1 MKIVEFGK
9 AAADAELLLLKKK
22 SIRVSR
28 QILLCCIG
36 AVFGLF
42 VLISL
47 HAVLAALCC
56 WLFHIGF
63 LGSSLIIL
71 IFDILCAGIFFYL
84 ALQAKIGEEEIEAK
98 VIRNHNLKQLRDS
111 IALTTLITALTGPL
125 GGYLRSFIWQFI
137 KKKFRKKSE

>member
-22 SIRVSR
+22 SIRVSK

-111 IALTTLITALTGPL
+111 IALTTL
-125 GGYLRSFIWQFI
+125 RSFIWQFI
-137 KKKFRKKSE
+137 KKKFRKKI